1 MALFQMIARGT
12 EKSVR
17 VLASIIVI
25 FGILGAV
32 PAKASEAE
40 SYVRAIADKLEP
52 LLSTSDLSYDNIDEF
67 LTAHIAQQLDMRRI
81 ARYVLRNYW
90 KKISVAE
97 RQRFM
102 SVFKN
107 TILES
112 YKKHL
117 YNYAKAEIRI
127 VRSVEHAPAGVS
139 VITKIRV
146 PSKTP
151 LSMNWRLYRT
161 EDKLRIFDIS
171 VAGISKVSAAR
182 SEYKAV
188 LEKHGFNHLISEIC
202 NRIEGKRPKSC

>member
-1 MALFQMIARGT
+1 MALFQLIARGT

-17 VLASIIVI
+17 LLAAIIVT
-25 FGILGAV
+25 FGILGAA
-32 PAKASEAE
+32 PAQASEAE
-40 SYVRAIADKLEP
+40 SYVQAIADKLEP
-52 LLSTSDLSYDNIDEF
+52 LLGNGDLTYENIDAF
-67 LTAHIAQQLDMRRI
+67 LAAHIAQQLDMRRI
-81 ARYVLRNYW
+81 ARYVLSKYW
-90 KKISVAE
+90 SKISAKE

-102 SVFKN
+102 NVFKN
-107 TILES
+107 SILES

-127 VRSVEHAPAGVS
+127 VRSVEHPPAGVS
-139 VITKIRV
+139 VITKVRV

-161 EDKLRIFDIS
+161 ENKLRIFDIS

-182 SEYKAV
+182 SEYKTV